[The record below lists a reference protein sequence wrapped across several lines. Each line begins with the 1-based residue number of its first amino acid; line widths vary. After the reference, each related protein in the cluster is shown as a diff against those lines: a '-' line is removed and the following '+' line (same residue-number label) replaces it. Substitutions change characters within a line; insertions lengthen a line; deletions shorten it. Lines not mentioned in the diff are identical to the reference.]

1 MGVAEISAR
10 EHRPMKIGKPD
21 RYVQWPENFG
31 RRFVIS
37 VDTEEEFDWSAPFQR
52 SGHTTVSVPML
63 QKFQE
68 FVEKYHVKPA
78 YFVDY
83 SIITDDAAVAFLR
96 TVAEQQ
102 SADIG
107 VHLHPWVNPPFD
119 EQVNVQN
126 SFAGNLPKEL
136 EEEKLVAL
144 RDAIREKTGTTPTI
158 YRAGRYGI
166 GPHTTALLRKHGF
179 VMDSSIRPRF
189 DYSAE
194 GGPDFLSVGSEPFWW
209 DDDKKLL
216 EVPLTTVYSGLLRKQ
231 SGLAAN
237 AMNRSPLINALFS
250 RSKMLERIPL
260 TPEGISARETKEAI
274 DVALDDDLQLLVFS
288 FHSPSLSPGH
298 TPYVRTEDDLDGF
311 YDWWR
316 EVLDHLEMRKVKP
329 VNMDELMT
337 AATAV

>member
-1 MGVAEISAR
+1 MTEISAQ
-10 EHRPMKIGKPD
+10 EHQPMRIGKPD

-31 RRFVIS
+31 RRFLLS
-37 VDTEEEFDWSAPFQR
+37 VDTEEEFDWNAPFQR

-68 FVEKYHVKPA
+68 FIEKYEVKPA

-83 SIITDDAAVAFLR
+83 SIINDEAAVAFLR
-96 TVAEQQ
+96 GVAEQQ
-102 SADIG
+102 TAAIG

-144 RDAIREKTGTTPTI
+144 RDAIRDKTGAVPTI

-179 VMDSSIRPRF
+179 VMDSSIRSRF
-189 DYSAE
+189 DYSGE
-194 GGPDFLSVGSEPFWW
+194 GGPDFLAVGSRPFWW
-209 DDDKKLL
+209 DEDKRLL

-231 SGLAAN
+231 AGLVAGI
-237 AMNRSPLINALFS
+237 MNQSPLINALFS

-260 TPEGISARETKEAI
+260 TPEGISARETMEAI

-298 TPYVRTEDDLDGF
+298 TPYIRTEADLDGF

-316 EVLDHLEMRKVKP
+316 DVLDHLEERNVKP
-329 VNMDELMT
+329 INIDQLMA
-337 AATAV
+337 AATGA

>member
-1 MGVAEISAR
+1 MGVREISVQD
-10 EHRPMKIGKPD
+10 HQPMKIRRPD
-21 RYVQWPENFG
+21 RYIQWPEKFG
-31 RRFVIS
+31 RRFIIS
-37 VDTEEEFDWSAPFQR
+37 VDTEEEFDWGAPFQR

-63 QKFQE
+63 RKFQE
-68 FVEKYHVKPA
+68 FVEKYGVRPA

-83 SIITDDAAVAFLR
+83 SIISDDEAVAFLR
-96 TVAEQQ
+96 NVAERKT
-102 SADIG
+102 AEIG

-119 EQVNVQN
+119 EEVNVFN

-136 EEEKLVAL
+136 EEAKLVAL
-144 RDAIREKTGTTPTI
+144 RDAIRDKIGVTPTI

-166 GPHTTALLRKHGF
+166 GPHTIALLRKHGF

-189 DYSAE
+189 DYGGE
-194 GGPDFLSVGSEPFWW
+194 GGPDFMAVGSQPFWW
-209 DDDKKLL
+209 DDDKRLL
-216 EVPLTTVYSGLLRKQ
+216 EVPLTTVYSGLFRKQ
-231 SGLAAN
+231 GAFLAGIMNKFPLAN
-237 AMNRSPLINALFS
+237 ALLS

-298 TPYVRTEDDLDGF
+298 TPYVRTEADLDGF

-316 EVLDHLEMRKVKP
+316 EVLEHLEMRDVQP
-329 VNMDELMT
+329 ITIDQLM
-337 AATAV
+337 AAAAES